1 MSLGTDALKVGREP
15 KRIRHSK
22 EVSLANLRTGTTPA
36 CSRQLK
42 EFSGNTHL
50 HRRGGTG
57 WEPVST
63 KIHLR
68 DRSTMISPKNAS
80 VRCNLSPKITKRPL
94 RSLHNRARLRRRPL
108 TTLACNFTLSKLHL
122 ATLC

>member
-1 MSLGTDALKVGREP
+1 MSLGTGALKVGREP

-22 EVSLANLRTGTTPA
+22 EVSLANLRMGTTPA

-57 WEPVST
+57 WEPEYA
-63 KIHLR
+63 K
-68 DRSTMISPKNAS
+68 ISPKNVS
-80 VRCNLSPKITKRPL
+80 VRCNIIHKITERPL
-94 RSLHNRARLRRRPL
+94 R
-108 TTLACNFTLSKLHL
+108 
-122 ATLC
+122 

>member
-1 MSLGTDALKVGREP
+1 MLLGTDALKVGREP

-57 WEPVST
+57 WEPEYA
-63 KIHLR
+63 K
-68 DRSTMISPKNAS
+68 ISPKNAS
-80 VRCNLSPKITKRPL
+80 VRCNISHKITERPL
-94 RSLHNRARLRRRPL
+94 R
-108 TTLACNFTLSKLHL
+108 
-122 ATLC
+122 